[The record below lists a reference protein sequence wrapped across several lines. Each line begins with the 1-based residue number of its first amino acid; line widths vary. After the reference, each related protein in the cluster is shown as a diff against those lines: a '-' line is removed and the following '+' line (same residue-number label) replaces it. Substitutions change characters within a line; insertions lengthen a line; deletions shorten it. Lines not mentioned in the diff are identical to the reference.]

1 MNSNTL
7 IQSIKLGDFDKSLEN
22 LYFNDVE
29 NQKQRYIEL
38 IEKFKDFFGDKE
50 NLELFS
56 APGRTEI
63 GGNHTDHNHGRV
75 LAASINLDIIGVAS
89 KNDSHFVK
97 IKSVGYQMDEI
108 DLNDLAINDS
118 QENKSISLI
127 RGILARFK
135 ELGYEIGG
143 FDCYT
148 TSNVLKGSGLSSSAA
163 FEVLVGT
170 ILSYIYNQK
179 KVDAV
184 EIAKIAQ
191 YAENVYFKKPCGLM
205 DQMASSVGGII
216 SIDFKDPQNPIIE
229 KVDFDFPKSGYAL
242 CIVDT
247 GGNHADLTNEY
258 ASIPAEMK
266 QVANFFNKTAVREV
280 ELNQIYEN
288 IVPLREKL
296 SDRAILRALHFL
308 NENERVVKQVKA
320 LKNND
325 FELFKK
331 LIIESGK
338 SSFDYLQN
346 VFASSNVSQQGL
358 SIALYFASNF
368 LNEIGAYRLHGGGFG
383 GTTQNFVPLE
393 KVNEF
398 NKLIEN
404 IFGKGS
410 CYNLNIRSVG
420 GTKVEA

>member
-266 QVANFFNKTAVREV
+266 QVANFFNKTVVREV
-280 ELNQIYEN
+280 ELNQINEN

-296 SDRAILRALHFL
+296 SDRAILRALHFI

-398 NKLIEN
+398 NQLIEN